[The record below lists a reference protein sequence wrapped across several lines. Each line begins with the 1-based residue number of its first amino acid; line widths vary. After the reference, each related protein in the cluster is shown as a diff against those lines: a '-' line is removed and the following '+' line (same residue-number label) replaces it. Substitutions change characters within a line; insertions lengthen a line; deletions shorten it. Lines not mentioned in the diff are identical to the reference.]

1 MCILNSEFGGECKS
15 KEKCTSSRPGAT
27 DNEVNFLPMK
37 SVIFRELPKGQRKH
51 AHFLA
56 VSATTEK
63 SASYS
68 LALIDL
74 GLETGEQKI
83 HEIKAD

>member
-1 MCILNSEFGGECKS
+1 
-15 KEKCTSSRPGAT
+15 
-27 DNEVNFLPMK
+27 MK

-74 GLETGEQKI
+74 GLDTGEQKV